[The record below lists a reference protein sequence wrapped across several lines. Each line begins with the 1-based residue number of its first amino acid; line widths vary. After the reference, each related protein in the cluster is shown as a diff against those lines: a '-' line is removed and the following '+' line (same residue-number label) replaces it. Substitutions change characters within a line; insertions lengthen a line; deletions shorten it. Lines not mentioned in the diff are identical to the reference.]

1 MNPESQMPNP
11 ETQMLADLRSHL
23 SLNTELLGHLER
35 ESLQLRESDAGQSA
49 SATEARRR
57 MLPRLETALLRI
69 RNHRNHWLSL
79 SPETRANQHEIRN
92 LLRQNQDLL
101 MRMIILDRE
110 NEQLLLRRGLIPPK
124 HLPPV
129 QRQRPHY
136 VAGLYQRNHSSP
148 PSPTSAPHGGSRPEG
163 SL

>member
-1 MNPESQMPNP
+1 MNPEVQKPNP
-11 ETQMLADLRSHL
+11 EARMLADLRAQL
-23 SLNTELLGHLER
+23 SLNNELLGHLER
-35 ESLQLRESDAGQSA
+35 ESLHLREPEAGQSA
-49 SATEARRR
+49 SATEARRQ
-57 MLPRLETALLRI
+57 MLPRLEAALQTI
-69 RNHRNHWLSL
+69 RNHRVHWLSL
-79 SPETRANQHEIRN
+79 SPEARASRHELRT

-136 VAGLYQRNHSSP
+136 VAGLYQRNHSTASP
-148 PSPTSAPHGGSRPEG
+148 ASNSSQMSSRSNQPG
-163 SL
+163 